1 VRLADFVKSLP
12 QGIDTW
18 IGESGRLVS
27 GGQARRLALAR
38 AILRDAPIWVLD
50 EPTEG
55 LDRATERHTMET
67 LFEITS
73 GKTVLL
79 ITHRLEGL
87 DRLERIL
94 VMEDGR
100 IVEQGTHVELLDGR
114 ARYAILQAGIK
125 A

>member
-1 VRLADFVKSLP
+1 
-12 QGIDTW
+12 
-18 IGESGRLVS
+18 
-27 GGQARRLALAR
+27 
-38 AILRDAPIWVLD
+38 LD

-55 LDRATERHTMET
+55 LDRATERHIMET

-79 ITHRLEGL
+79 ITHRLVGL

-100 IVEQGTHVELLDGR
+100 IVEQGTHAELLQDR
-114 ARYAILQAGIK
+114 TRYAILQAGIK
-125 A
+125 T